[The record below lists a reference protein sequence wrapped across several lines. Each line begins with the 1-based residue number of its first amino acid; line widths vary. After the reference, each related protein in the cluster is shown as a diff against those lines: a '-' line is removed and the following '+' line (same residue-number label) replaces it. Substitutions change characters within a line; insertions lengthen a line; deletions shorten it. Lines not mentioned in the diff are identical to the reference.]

1 MTAPV
6 FVDTNVLVYARDP
19 RDAAKQVRAADWIEH
34 LWRERTGRTSL
45 QVVSEYYVCL
55 TRKLSPRVASDE
67 AWDDAKALFVWRPQ
81 PVDEQL
87 LARAREIERRFR
99 LAWWDSMIVGAAQ
112 IQDCVVLLTEDLQ
125 DGAVFGGVT
134 ARSPFTL
141 AAGEPAAAYVVGPS
155 AKSRHRSRGRPKR

>member
-19 RDAAKQVRAADWIEH
+19 RDAAKQARAADWIEH

-45 QVVSEYYVCL
+45 QVLSEYYVCL

-67 AWDDAKALFVWRPQ
+67 AWDDAKALFAWRPQ